1 MSIIR
6 RKKKAKFAVVRR
18 IYVNQHYQLLK
29 KKELEN
35 ELYII
40 CQDPGLDDLEY
51 LKLKEGVKERGGRLF
66 KFMNKHGSFSNISKL
81 FGGGTY
87 CVEWSG
93 ERFEEKKDY
102 LEKEGC
108 IVLCVLHGNKFHYS
122 SEIIELEK
130 GLVKKK
136 KRIVKSLRMKILRIY
151 SLKWKRDAYITSIKK
166 ISEKTD

>member
-6 RKKKAKFAVVRR
+6 RKKKAKFSVVRR
-18 IYVNQHYQLLK
+18 IYVNKHYQLLK
-29 KKELEN
+29 KKECEN

-51 LKLKEGVKERGGRLF
+51 LKLKEGVKKKGGKLF

-87 CVEWSG
+87 CVEWSR
-93 ERFEEKKDY
+93 ERFEEKKNY

-122 SEIIELEK
+122 SEIIELERD
-130 GLVKKK
+130 LEKKK
-136 KRIVKSLRMKILRIY
+136 KRILKSLKTKMLKMY
-151 SLKWKRDAYITSIKK
+151 KLKWKRDANITSINK
-166 ISEKTD
+166 ISKETN